1 MLELAMKYGDDW
13 KRIAEEMKLKSKRE
27 AILEFLRIP
36 TVELEKNSEFLQNF
50 NAKPLAK
57 VNSLKDIGPYN

>member
-13 KRIAEEMKLKSKRE
+13 KRIAEEMKLKSRRE

-36 TVELEKNSEFLQNF
+36 TVELEKNSEFL
-50 NAKPLAK
+50 
-57 VNSLKDIGPYN
+57 